1 MNTATKPA
9 FVQGSIALHVFAAG
23 LVTTQPSWWP
33 MALGTVIADHL
44 AIVGAGLWPTSAL
57 LGPNLRR
64 LPPSSIARGEVAITI
79 DDGPDPDV
87 TPRVLDLLDASATRA
102 TFFCIG
108 ERVVRHAALAR
119 EIVARGHRIENHSH
133 RHRHDFS
140 LLGPRAYDRE
150 IGTAQRAIADTVG
163 RAPRFFRAPAGLRNV
178 FLQGALDRHGLALAT
193 WTRRAFDTVRSD
205 AARVGDRLARGLAAG
220 DVLLLHDGRAART
233 SDGVPVVVA
242 ALPTLVAAIRARG
255 LTTTT
260 LASACASSGA

>member
-1 MNTATKPA
+1 MSATSTAPL
-9 FVQGSIALHVFAAG
+9 VRGSIGLHVFVAG

-33 MALGTVIADHL
+33 MALGTLVADHL

-64 LPPSSIARGEVAITI
+64 LPPASIARREVALTI

-87 TPRVLDLLDASATRA
+87 TPRVLDALDASSAKA

-108 ERVVRHAALAR
+108 ERVQRHAALAR

-140 LLGPRAYDRE
+140 LLGPAAYHRE
-150 IGTAQRAIADTVG
+150 IGAAQRAIADAVG

-178 FLQGALDRHGLALAT
+178 FLQGALERHDLALAT
-193 WTRRAFDTVRSD
+193 WTRRAFDTVAHD
-205 AARVGDRLARGLAAG
+205 PARVVERLSRGLAAG
-220 DVLLLHDGRAART
+220 DVLLLHDGHAARAT
-233 SDGVPVVVA
+233 DGRPVVLA
-242 ALPTLVAAIRARG
+242 ALPAVVDAIRARG
-255 LTTTT
+255 LVPVT
-260 LASACASSGA
+260 LSAACG